1 MNVID
6 VQSILNELFEEE
18 LTNDRD
24 RHIIFWYDEA
34 AEFIDEVDKLELDG
48 VRIWKFS
55 DHNLF
60 ATKYELEIND
70 LTSHFLLYT
79 NSPKPAPR
87 EDWLFNL
94 YKLGSEFTADKITIF
109 MRKLGL
115 EDDRLRPVFME
126 YGQFFNSN
134 ARFESFRK
142 YPVDVYTEETIDLN
156 ILSVLTRSRINTMD
170 EMLKALFA
178 SEQSGE
184 YEAWK
189 MIKKFGNEE
198 KFWALVEKYYGYTL
212 EEKSLQ
218 SLLTFFMMTYVTE
231 QNVDI
236 HYPKTWTE
244 YVSPRPTNAIV
255 FMNQWM
261 NHRKDRMIFNVLSD
275 QISHFAKIEMHINEW
290 DIHELSSFDA
300 FRIFDERIIEF
311 IADQL
316 TNKVGH
322 FEDYEQL
329 ILKRRKKH
337 WYPEYKEG
345 YEALMQAVRFF
356 ELVDKLDQFIPEEQ
370 ATNTFHSYVNTYH
383 KLDMYYRKFY
393 IAYDKLTSKEPLR
406 NVRELLEST
415 YTNWFVHE
423 LAIKWVGSLERE
435 GDSWF
440 LPQIKRQSNF
450 YDEWVKSYVDN
461 GQRVFVIISDA
472 LRFEVAKE
480 LVETL
485 NSERKA
491 STELTALQ
499 GVLPSYTALG
509 MASLLPHKKIS
520 LSDDGEVFVDGLRAS
535 STKNRNTILQQHVSE
550 SVAFTF
556 EELSSMDRTTL
567 REACSGLKVVYIY
580 HNTIDA
586 IGDHPATERDVFS
599 AAEDA
604 IKDIRLLINRLVN
617 NLSAANILI
626 TADHGF
632 IYQRDKL
639 NVSQLTSKQIE
650 ENIVTNRRFILS
662 ERYNEIE
669 GTLSYRMDEM
679 LQDEQITYVTVPKGI
694 NRFQIQGAGANFVHG
709 GAMLQEIVIPI
720 ITFKNDRSTSRRNV
734 VRHVDV
740 KLTSPTRK
748 ITHTESFLEFFQ
760 TVAVEN
766 KVLPIQLYAYFVDED
781 GLKISNSC
789 HIIADSKAIE
799 AYERTWK
806 EKFIFKSIEYDRR
819 KDYYLVLE
827 EEDGYIYEKYPF
839 TIDILPAF

>member
-48 VRIWKFS
+48 VRILKFS
-55 DHNLF
+55 AHNLF
-60 ATKYELEIND
+60 ATKYELEVND

-79 NSPKPAPR
+79 NSQKPAPR

-142 YPVDVYTEETIDLN
+142 YPVDVYTEESIDLN
-156 ILSVLTRSRINTMD
+156 VLSVLTRSRINTMD
-170 EMLKALFA
+170 EILKALFA

-236 HYPKTWTE
+236 NYPKTWTE
-244 YVSPRPTNAIV
+244 FVSPRPTNAIV

-261 NHRKDRMIFNVLSD
+261 NHRKDRLIFNALSD
-275 QISHFAKIEMHINEW
+275 QISHLSKIEMHIKEW
-290 DIHELSSFDA
+290 DIHELSAFDA

-322 FEDYEQL
+322 YEDYEEL
-329 ILKRRKKH
+329 IMKRRKKH
-337 WYPEYKEG
+337 WYPEYKDE
-345 YEALMQAVRFF
+345 YEALMQAAIFF

-370 ATNTFHSYVNTYH
+370 ATTIFHSYVNTYY
-383 KLDMYYRKFY
+383 KLDTYYRKFY
-393 IAYDKLTSKEPLR
+393 IAYDNLTAKEPLR

-415 YTNWFVHE
+415 YTNWFVQE
-423 LAIKWVGSLERE
+423 LAIKWVSGLERA

-440 LPQIKRQSNF
+440 LPQIKKQSDF

-461 GQRVFVIISDA
+461 DQRVFVIISDA

-480 LVETL
+480 LMETL

-491 STELTALQ
+491 STELTAVQ

-509 MASLLPHKKIS
+509 MASLLPHKSLTIS
-520 LSDDGEVFVDGLRAS
+520 NDGEVFVDGIRAS
-535 STKNRNTILQQHVSE
+535 STKNRNTILQKYETE

-556 EELSSMDRTTL
+556 EELSAMGRASL

-580 HNTIDA
+580 HNAIDA
-586 IGDHPATERDVFS
+586 IGDNPATERDVFS
-599 AAEDA
+599 STENAMN
-604 IKDIRLLINRLVN
+604 DISVLINRLVN
-617 NLSAANILI
+617 NLSASNILI

-632 IYQRDKL
+632 VYQRDKL
-639 NVSQLTSKQIE
+639 NISQLTSKQTEDSI
-650 ENIVTNRRFILS
+650 ITNRRFILS
-662 ERYNEIE
+662 EKNNQME

-679 LQDEQITYVTVPKGI
+679 LQDEQIKYVTVPKGA
-694 NRFQIQGAGANFVHG
+694 NRFQVQGSGANFVHG
-709 GAMLQEIVIPI
+709 GAMLQEIVIPV
-720 ITFKNDRSTSRRNV
+720 ITFKNDRSKSNRHV

-748 ITHTESFLEFFQ
+748 ITSEEMYVEFFQ
-760 TVAVEN
+760 TSAIEE
-766 KVLPIQLYAYFVDED
+766 KTLPLHLRAYFVDED
-781 GLKISNSC
+781 GDDISNEC
-789 HIIADSKAIE
+789 RIIADSKADE

-806 EKFIFKSIEYDRR
+806 ERFIFKSISYDRT
-819 KDYYLVLE
+819 KNYYLILE
-827 EEDGYIYEKYPF
+827 DENGAIYERYPF
-839 TIDILPAF
+839 TIDIIPIV

>member
-6 VQSILNELFEEE
+6 VQSILNELFGEE

-34 AEFIDEVDKLELDG
+34 AEFIDEVDKLQLDG

-142 YPVDVYTEETIDLN
+142 YPLDVYTEETIDLN
-156 ILSVLTRSRINTMD
+156 VLSVLTRSRINTMD
-170 EMLKALFA
+170 EILKALFA

-184 YEAWK
+184 SEAWK

-198 KFWALVEKYYGYTL
+198 KFWELVEKYYGYTL
-212 EEKSLQ
+212 DEKSLH

-231 QNVDI
+231 QNVDLN
-236 HYPKTWTE
+236 YPKTWTE
-244 YVSPRPTNAIV
+244 YVSQRPTNAIV

-261 NHRKDRMIFNVLSD
+261 NHRKDRLIFNTLSD
-275 QISHFAKIEMHINEW
+275 RISNLAKIEMHIKEW

-316 TNKVGH
+316 ANKVGH
-322 FEDYEQL
+322 FDDYENL
-329 ILKRRKKH
+329 IIKRRNKH
-337 WYPEYKEG
+337 WYPEYKNE
-345 YEALMQAVRFF
+345 YHALMQAVRFF
-356 ELVDKLDQFIPEEQ
+356 ELVDKLDQFIPEAT
-370 ATNTFHSYVNTYH
+370 ATNIFTSYVDTYYQ
-383 KLDMYYRKFY
+383 LDTCYRKFY
-393 IAYDKLTSKEPLR
+393 VSYDNLTSKEPLR

-415 YTNWFVHE
+415 YTNWFVQE
-423 LAIKWVGSLERE
+423 LAVKWVSSLERG

-440 LPQIKRQSNF
+440 LPQIKKQSEF
-450 YDEWVKSYVDN
+450 YNEWVQSFVDN
-461 GQRVFVIISDA
+461 DQRIFVIISDA

-480 LVETL
+480 LTEKL

-491 STELTALQ
+491 STELTAVQ

-509 MASLLPHKKIS
+509 MASLLPHKS
-520 LSDDGEVFVDGLRAS
+520 LTLSEDGEVFVDGIRAS
-535 STKNRNTILQQHVSE
+535 STKNRNTILQKYEAE

-556 EELSSMDRTTL
+556 EEISAMGRAAL
-567 REACSGLKVVYIY
+567 REACAGLKVIYIY

-586 IGDHPATERDVFS
+586 IGDNSATEKDVFKGTM
-599 AAEDA
+599 AA
-604 IKDIRLLINRLVN
+604 IQDIRLLINRLVN

-632 IYQRDKL
+632 IYQRDKV
-639 NVSQLTSKQIE
+639 NVSLLTNPQTDD
-650 ENIVTNRRFILS
+650 NIIKNRRFILS
-662 ERYNEIE
+662 EKRNKIE

-679 LQDEQITYVTVPKGI
+679 LQDAQTKYVTVPKGI
-694 NRFQIQGAGANFVHG
+694 NRFQIQGSGANFVHG

-720 ITFKNDRSTSRRNV
+720 ITFKNDRSKSRLNV
-734 VRHVDV
+734 VHQVDV
-740 KLTSPTRK
+740 RLTSPTRK
-748 ITHTESFLEFFQ
+748 ITNEEMYLEFFQ
-760 TVAVEN
+760 TQAVDE
-766 KVLPIQLYAYFVDED
+766 KILPLHLRGYFVDDD
-781 GLKISNSC
+781 GDEISNEC
-789 HIIADSKAIE
+789 RIIADSEANE

-806 EKFIFKSIEYDRR
+806 ERFIFKSIPYDRT
-819 KDYYLVLE
+819 KNYFLILE
-827 EEDGYIYEKYPF
+827 HEDGTVYEQYPF
-839 TIDILPAF
+839 TIDILSR